1 MSNPIK
7 ESTLERWIQNQMKV
21 WESEKKVIEKED
33 IPRPFITISRQ
44 YGCFASDT
52 AEAITKALNEAQN
65 TDKWI
70 TYDKNLINKIEE
82 RYNISEKIV
91 ETIDTKRREE
101 MSELWR
107 TMLADLPPQTAVFQ
121 KLASTIRTLAI
132 HGHSIL
138 VGRGSVVITKGL
150 RYGLHLRLVAPLQ
163 YRIQKVMEIQ
173 KIKDRLT
180 AEKLIEEKDKQRHE
194 FMTQYIKFNA
204 YDPSSYDLTINIA
217 QFTPQQIAKIVVATL
232 KARKLI

>member
-21 WESEKKVIEKED
+21 WESEKKIIENQEL
-33 IPRPFITISRQ
+33 PRPFITISRQ
-44 YGCFASDT
+44 YGCFANNIAD
-52 AEAITKALNEAQN
+52 AIAKSLNELQHV
-65 TDKWI
+65 DKWI

-82 RYNISEKIV
+82 QYNISEKIV
-91 ETIDTKRREE
+91 ETIDTKKREE

-107 TMLADLPPQTAVFQ
+107 TMLSDLPPQAAVFQ
-121 KLASTIRTLAI
+121 KLANTTRALAI
-132 HGHSIL
+132 HGNAIL
-138 VGRGSVVITKGL
+138 VGRGSVIITKGL
-150 RYGLHLRLVAPLQ
+150 RFGLHLRFVAPLQ
-163 YRIQKVMEIQ
+163 YRIQKVMEIH

-194 FMTQYIKFNA
+194 FMTQYIKFDA
-204 YDPSSYDLTINIA
+204 YDPASYDLTCNIA
-217 QFTPQQIAKIVVATL
+217 QFTPDQIAQIVIAAL

>member
-21 WESEKKVIEKED
+21 WEQEKKVIEKED
-33 IPRPFITISRQ
+33 KPRPFITISRQ
-44 YGCFASDT
+44 YGCFASNI
-52 AEAITKALNEAQN
+52 AEAIAKSLNELQN

-82 RYNISEKIV
+82 QYNISEKIV
-91 ETIDTKRREE
+91 ETIDTKLREE

-107 TMLADLPPQTAVFQ
+107 TMLADLPPQAAVFQ
-121 KLASTIRTLAI
+121 KLANTIRTLAI
-132 HGHSIL
+132 HGNAIL
-138 VGRGSVVITKGL
+138 VGRGSVIITKGL
-150 RYGLHLRLVAPLQ
+150 RYGLHLRFVAPLQ

-194 FMTQYIKFNA
+194 FMTQYIKFDA
-204 YDPSSYDLTINIA
+204 YDPASYDLTFNIA
-217 QFTPQQIAKIVVATL
+217 QFTPEQIASIVIEAL
-232 KARKLI
+232 RARKLI

>member
-33 IPRPFITISRQ
+33 KPRPFITISRQ
-44 YGCFASDT
+44 YGCFASDI
-52 AEAITKALNEAQN
+52 AETLAKSLNELQH

-70 TYDKNLINKIEE
+70 TYDKNLINKIEQQ
-82 RYNISEKIV
+82 YNISEKIV
-91 ETIDTKRREE
+91 ETIDTKKREE

-107 TMLADLPPQTAVFQ
+107 TMLSDLPPQAAVFQ
-121 KLASTIRTLAI
+121 KLANTIRTLAI
-132 HGHSIL
+132 HGNAIL
-138 VGRGSVVITKGL
+138 VGRGSVIITRGL
-150 RYGLHLRLVAPLQ
+150 RYGLHLRFVAPLQ

-194 FMTQYIKFNA
+194 FMTQYIKFDA
-204 YDPSSYDLTINIA
+204 YDPASYDLTFNIA
-217 QFTPQQIAKIVVATL
+217 QFTPDQITTIVIAAL
-232 KARKLI
+232 KSRKLI

>member
-33 IPRPFITISRQ
+33 LPRPFITISRQ
-44 YGCFASDT
+44 YGCFASDI
-52 AEAITKALNEAQN
+52 AEAIAKSLNELHH

-82 RYNISEKIV
+82 QYNISEKIV
-91 ETIDTKRREE
+91 ETIDTKKREE

-107 TMLADLPPQTAVFQ
+107 TMLSDLPPQAAVYK
-121 KLASTIRTLAI
+121 KLANTIRALAI
-132 HGHSIL
+132 HGNAIL
-138 VGRGSVVITKGL
+138 VGRGSVIITKGL
-150 RYGLHLRLVAPLQ
+150 RFGLHLRLVAPLQ

-194 FMTQYIKFNA
+194 FMTQYIKFDA
-204 YDPSSYDLTINIA
+204 YDPASYDLTFNIA
-217 QFTPQQIAKIVVATL
+217 QFTPDQIAHIVIAAL